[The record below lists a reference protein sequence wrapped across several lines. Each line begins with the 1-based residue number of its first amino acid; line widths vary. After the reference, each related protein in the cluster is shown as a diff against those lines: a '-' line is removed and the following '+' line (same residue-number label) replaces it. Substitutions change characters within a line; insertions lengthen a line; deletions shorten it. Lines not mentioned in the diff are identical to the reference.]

1 MSTSATQQVRFFGRL
16 FIFISILNH
25 ENIFDKSCQLPKKS
39 SSDNLSV
46 KYQLLK
52 IVPCLHNANSPL
64 SIFICQCSCS
74 FLAIGIFSKN
84 CSPISISFSSVQG
97 HLILA
102 PIAHLCSRFP
112 QLSTITTCIWQ
123 SATVALKSSTVVE
136 SQTIVT
142 AAYKRNHHGSYHLI
156 AMELVLRKS

>member
-84 CSPISISFSSVQG
+84 CSPILLKYHQLQFSPRSLDTRTNCPFVFSV
-97 HLILA
+97 
-102 PIAHLCSRFP
+102 P
-112 QLSTITTCIWQ
+112 
-123 SATVALKSSTVVE
+123 
-136 SQTIVT
+136 
-142 AAYKRNHHGSYHLI
+142 AAVNNHHLHLAI
-156 AMELVLRKS
+156 GNSCPQIIDCG

>member
-52 IVPCLHNANSPL
+52 IVSCLQNENSPL
-64 SIFICQCSCS
+64 SIFICQCFCS

-84 CSPISISFSSVQG
+84 CSPISIISFSSVQG

-112 QLSTITTCIWQ
+112 QLSTITTCNRQ
-123 SATVALKSSTVVE
+123 QLPS
-136 SQTIVT
+136 
-142 AAYKRNHHGSYHLI
+142 NHRLWLSPEPLSPLHTKETTTGLI
-156 AMELVLRKS
+156 ISLPWN